1 MNIDGDIKEN
11 LDINVNENLNLYSNN
26 DFSLNVLKNN
36 QVNLYSSSKLDKEQI
51 SYSNSDENDNPLDIL
66 ELGTESD
73 QGNINND
80 VNLYTNIDNPTNE
93 NDNWFLLGYSTNY
106 FTINLFLWYY

>member
-1 MNIDGDIKEN
+1 MSIDKDIKEK
-11 LDINVNENLNLYSNN
+11 LDINVDEDFNLNLNLYSNN

-66 ELGTESD
+66 QLGRESD

-93 NDNWFLLGYSTNY
+93 NDNWFLLDYS
-106 FTINLFLWYY
+106 IN

>member
-1 MNIDGDIKEN
+1 MSIDKDIKEK
-11 LDINVNENLNLYSNN
+11 LDINVDEDFNLNLYSNN

-66 ELGTESD
+66 QLGRESD

-93 NDNWFLLGYSTNY
+93 NDNWFLLGYS
-106 FTINLFLWYY
+106 IN

>member
-1 MNIDGDIKEN
+1 MSIDKDIKEK
-11 LDINVNENLNLYSNN
+11 LDINVDEDFNLNLYSNN

-66 ELGTESD
+66 QLGRESD

-93 NDNWFLLGYSTNY
+93 NDN
-106 FTINLFLWYY
+106 

>member
-1 MNIDGDIKEN
+1 MSIDKDIKEK
-11 LDINVNENLNLYSNN
+11 LDINVDEDFNLNLNLYSNN

-66 ELGTESD
+66 QLGRESD

-93 NDNWFLLGYSTNY
+93 NDN
-106 FTINLFLWYY
+106 

>member
-1 MNIDGDIKEN
+1 MSIDKDIKEK
-11 LDINVNENLNLYSNN
+11 LDINVDEDFNLNLNLYSNN

-66 ELGTESD
+66 QLGRESD

-93 NDNWFLLGYSTNY
+93 NDNWFLLGYS
-106 FTINLFLWYY
+106 IN